1 MTDKPIIIDGVDVS
15 GCSYAILPKSQCPQK
30 AMLYAK
36 EVSCIAC
43 KENNTKLNFCKNNH
57 NCNYKQLQRE
67 KAEHQADHDR
77 GQSEITRLCGELQRK
92 TAELDKIEEVIAP
105 YQEPLEADAFSLS
118 GAIKSILQ
126 RKTAECEKWKSYYQ
140 LYRQNTDVIKKV
152 HEVINS
158 DLDYGIKFIEG
169 GYIEKCEPLSSQELD
184 KQVAYIINDIKNK
197 LQIATE
203 ALEIIANQNFKY
215 TSENICNLAQN
226 EQIPCSNN
234 CKYCFQQYAQH
245 ALEQIEGILNEK

>member
-126 RKTAECEKWKSYYQ
+126 RKTAECEE
-140 LYRQNTDVIKKV
+140 LKKKLKTYFGIDNQ
-152 HEVINS
+152 ECW
-158 DLDYGIKFIEG
+158 DLAFFKDENAR
-169 GYIEKCEPLSSQELD
+169 LQS
-184 KQVAYIINDIKNK
+184 K
-197 LQIATE
+197 LQLATE

>member
-77 GQSEITRLCGELQRK
+77 EQSEINRLCGELQRK
-92 TAELDKIEEVIAP
+92 TAECER
-105 YQEPLEADAFSLS
+105 LS
-118 GAIKSILQ
+118 RDYFKQNEWLQ
-126 RKTAECEKWKSYYQ
+126 QRAKECEQ
-140 LYRQNTDVIKKV
+140 LQ
-152 HEVINS
+152 H
-158 DLDYGIKFIEG
+158 
-169 GYIEKCEPLSSQELD
+169 
-184 KQVAYIINDIKNK
+184 K
-197 LQIATE
+197 LQLATE
-203 ALEIIANQNFKY
+203 ALGLILNGYGNDELDLENDYNPIRIAD
-215 TSENICNLAQN
+215 E
-226 EQIPCSNN
+226 
-234 CKYCFQQYAQH
+234 
-245 ALEQIEGILNEK
+245 ALEQLGSEE